1 LTASPAEQA
10 IMALLT
16 ARADRSRALNWIQIG
31 ATAGPTLELPPVALR
46 SANLRIQGNGQGAVS
61 VKGYLAELPS
71 LIEEID
77 AGTLMIRTR
86 TVPLREVESVW
97 RLPDVPGER
106 TVIVP

>member
-1 LTASPAEQA
+1 MEKMHAAFRSNGGRACSCLVRQVNAGTMAVQVAKRLGAGRVVGAGHDAHRLSALTG
-10 IMALLT
+10 
-16 ARADRSRALNWIQIG
+16 IG
-31 ATAGPTLELPPVALR
+31 AD
-46 SANLRIQGNGQGAVS
+46 
-61 VKGYLAELPS
+61 LAELPS

-77 AGTLMIRTR
+77 AGRLTIRTR